1 MEIWKD
7 LKLLFLKLYAVARKY
22 LGVVVISDFSFIYV
36 TVFKWIASRI
46 GDNVIDFVNVNVK
59 NRW

>member
-36 TVFKWIASRI
+36 TIFKWIASRI